1 MSYLIMIVE
10 DEYWTAR
17 DLAAEARD
25 RGVAVA
31 GPTSSIPDA
40 INLLKGSRSPDAAIL
55 DVQLRADEVFP
66 LADMLLGAD
75 IPFVFA
81 TGYEKHELPDRYAD
95 IPHIGK
101 PFSSGDCIEAALA
114 LAVAHTSLP
123 Q

>member
-25 RGVAVA
+25 RGIIVA

-66 LADMLLGAD
+66 LADMLRGAD

-81 TGYEKHELPDRYAD
+81 TGYEKHELPDRFAD
-95 IPHIGK
+95 IPHIVK
-101 PFSSGDCIEAALA
+101 PFLSGDCIEAALA
-114 LAVAHTSLP
+114 LAVSHTSLP